1 MEPYPRPNPSIK
13 LFFLAGGLVC
23 NGQLRCLP
31 AVLSHAHCGAHFMW
45 WQLWYLK
52 QSDIAVTRAISG
64 PQTHKWIAKCKMQE
78 IIEENAGGQEL
89 RLILSWIAM
98 NSHSAV
104 IMLSWLL
111 FPLCAMPGHAVHVV
125 TVTMTHVLLSP
136 MSVYLDLTWHRLY
149 LPGPCWY
156 QSHQSGTNIVLSSQS
171 AACHYQG
178 CNTEEKMCNMHHF
191 KR

>member
-1 MEPYPRPNPSIK
+1 MLI
-13 LFFLAGGLVC
+13 V
-23 NGQLRCLP
+23 
-31 AVLSHAHCGAHFMW
+31 AHFMW

-64 PQTHKWIAKCKMQE
+64 PQTHKWIAKCKTL
-78 IIEENAGGQEL
+78 AGNNWRECGQQEL
-89 RLILSWIAM
+89 RLVLSWIAM

-111 FPLCAMPGHAVHVV
+111 FPYVQCQAMVHVV

-156 QSHQSGTNIVLSSQS
+156 QSHHSGTNIVLSSQS